1 MKKPLYIMRHGRL
14 RRKENTI
21 VFEFSDEKE
30 ENIQRK
36 IIPIE
41 SIDSIFVF
49 GEIDINSKAL
59 NFLAKNDISLHVFD
73 YYGHYSGT
81 FFPREGSIS
90 GYIIVR
96 QVEFYLDPNLRIEI
110 AKEIINSAGHNI
122 LKNLKYYQSRS
133 DDLEFQDEIEF
144 IISDIK
150 SSLDKVRNC
159 EKIEEILGIEGR
171 INKIYLDAWNFII
184 KSDEEVFKFEKR
196 ERRPPTNP
204 INPLISFGNS
214 LLYSVVL
221 DEIYKTQLNPAV
233 SFLHEPATK
242 RFSLSLDLSEI
253 FKPLLVDRLIFSLIN
268 HRQIKAEHFN
278 EDLNYTYLNDKG
290 RKIFIGEFDKKLET
304 TIKHPKLK
312 RSVSYR
318 TLIKLECY
326 KLIKHIMGEEK
337 YEGFKIWW

>member
-1 MKKPLYIMRHGRL
+1 MKKPLYIMKSGRL

-30 ENIQRK
+30 ENQRK
-36 IIPIE
+36 VIPIE

-49 GEIDINSKAL
+49 GEVDMNSKVL
-59 NFLAKNDISLHVFD
+59 NFLAKSGVSLHVFD

-81 FFPREGSIS
+81 FFPRESFIS

-96 QVEFYLDPNLRIEI
+96 QVKFYLDSNLRVEL

-122 LKNLKYYQSRS
+122 LKNLKYYQSRTEVP
-133 DDLEFQDEIEF
+133 EFQSGIEL

-150 SSLDKVRNC
+150 SNLDKIGNC
-159 EKIEEILGIEGR
+159 EKIEEIMGIEGQ
-171 INKIYLDAWNFII
+171 INKVYFEAWNFII
-184 KSDEEVFKFEKR
+184 KANDEVFKFEKR
-196 ERRPPTNP
+196 ERKPPTNP
-204 INPLISFGNS
+204 INALISFGNS

-233 SFLHEPATK
+233 SFLHEPSTM

-268 HRQIKAEHFN
+268 HRQIKPEHFD

-290 RKIFIGEFDKKLET
+290 RKIFISEFDKKLET
-304 TIKHPKLK
+304 TIKHLKLK

-318 TLIKLECY
+318 TLIRLECY